1 MKKVTLLN
9 MKEQKMLMIFF
20 YSDIFR
26 IIFHSG
32 YINKHEN
39 VYKITHNPCLLIRY

>member
-26 IIFHSG
+26 IIFQDIL
-32 YINKHEN
+32 INMKMFTKLPTTL
-39 VYKITHNPCLLIRY
+39 VY